1 MRKFRNTF
9 NPTEVVT
16 LEEIVQ
22 NPEFTNCMLNNYKD
36 DVLFADWLISRDY
49 TPFDIWEMNSYKRIK
64 VRNQFLF
71 ECREMAITDLD
82 YEEIFD

>member
-9 NPTEVVT
+9 NRSEVVT
-16 LEEIVQ
+16 LEEIFQ

-49 TPFDIWEMNSYKRIK
+49 TPFDIWEMDTRERAKA
-64 VRNQFLF
+64 RNQFLYD
-71 ECREMAITDLD
+71 CREMAITDLD